1 MQTIKT
7 AVVVVLLLFVLYGGY
22 VALNGENTELQ
33 TSLENLVSPDEL
45 VADVSGPAGFQPTAG
60 STSNAPNAD
69 PFAKFASTP
78 LPTFSPPSPPP
89 IASPAVSTTP
99 SAGIDNSAELASP
112 PTIPAIPSSGPP
124 TIPSLPNLS
133 SSSSTLPMLAPSLRG
148 NDSAPRSTEATAKTE
163 APGTSA
169 VDKEQGSKEAPGFGL
184 AVPSA
189 PSLPTNN
196 SLSNSATNSSN
207 ELGLLP
213 KTINGSNPPAI
224 PPLDLPTLHGGA
236 DNLKDATTERNS
248 EPSTISEPS
257 IPSTVMGK
265 SYENAKQLA
274 MDQADEGKLREAL
287 ATLSVFYNAAELT
300 TDQRND
306 LLDMLDALARE
317 VIYSQRHL
325 MELPYVIAPNET
337 LEQVAKRYKVPKDI
351 LARIN
356 GLDPESEP
364 AAGAKLKIVQ
374 GPFRAEIDLTRNEL
388 TLFAD
393 DLYAGRYPATF
404 GAEPLPKPGLYQVL
418 DKQRKRNYYSSNGVQ
433 ISSDDPKNPYGGYWI
448 DLGQDLC
455 IHGSAELDV
464 GTNNLGCISLSP
476 LDAIDVFGMLGRG
489 SQVTIRK

>member
-33 TSLENLVSPDEL
+33 SSLENLVSPDEL
-45 VADVSGPAGFQPTAG
+45 VADVSGPAGFQPAVG
-60 STSNAPNAD
+60 SNASASNAD

-89 IASPAVSTTP
+89 IAQQPVANN
-99 SAGIDNSAELASP
+99 DNTVELASP

-124 TIPSLPNLS
+124 TIPSLPNLPSPS
-133 SSSSTLPMLAPSLRG
+133 SSLPALSPSLRS
-148 NDSAPRSTEATAKTE
+148 NDNPSRNT
-163 APGTSA
+163 GTDA
-169 VDKEQGSKEAPGFGL
+169 NVEVLDANALDKEQGSKEVPGFGL
-184 AVPSA
+184 AVPTA
-189 PSLPTNN
+189 PNLPSNAP
-196 SLSNSATNSSN
+196 LANSAATASN
-207 ELGLLP
+207 ALGLLP
-213 KTINGSNPPAI
+213 KGINGSNPPAI

-236 DNLKDATTERNS
+236 DNLKDATTERTSEPNTNS
-248 EPSTISEPS
+248 EPSM
-257 IPSTVMGK
+257 PSTAMGK

-274 MDQADEGKLREAL
+274 MDQVDDGKLREAL

-325 MELPYVIAPNET
+325 MEFPYVIAPNET
-337 LEQVAKRYKVPKDI
+337 LEQVAKRYNVPKEI

-356 GLDPESEP
+356 GIDPESEP
-364 AAGAKLKIVQ
+364 SAGAKLKIVQ

-388 TLFAD
+388 TLFAN

-404 GAEPLPKPGLYQVL
+404 GAEPLPKPGIYQVC
-418 DKQRKRNYYSSNGVQ
+418 DKQRHRNYYSSNGVQ
-433 ISSDDPKNPYGGYWI
+433 ISADDPKNPYGGYWI

-455 IHGSAELDV
+455 IHGSAEQDV
-464 GTNNLGCISLSP
+464 GSNNLGCISLSP
-476 LDAIDVFGMLGRG
+476 LDANDVFGMLGRG
-489 SQVTIRK
+489 SQVTIRR

>member
-1 MQTIKT
+1 VQTIKT

-45 VADVSGPAGFQPTAG
+45 VADVSGPAGFQPAG
-60 STSNAPNAD
+60 LQPAVGSASNAPNAD

-89 IASPAVSTTP
+89 IATPAVASGDI
-99 SAGIDNSAELASP
+99 AAELVSP
-112 PTIPAIPSSGPP
+112 PTIPAIPSSGPA

-133 SSSSTLPMLAPSLRG
+133 SPNSI
-148 NDSAPRSTEATAKTE
+148 
-163 APGTSA
+163 
-169 VDKEQGSKEAPGFGL
+169 DKERVSKDTPDFGL
-184 AVPSA
+184 AVPNA
-189 PSLPTNN
+189 PALPTNTP
-196 SLSNSATNSSN
+196 LANSATTASN

-236 DNLKDATTERNS
+236 DNLKDATTERGT
-248 EPSTISEPS
+248 ESTTLSEPS
-257 IPSTVMGK
+257 IPSTAIGK

-300 TDQRND
+300 TDQRTD

-325 MELPYVIAPNET
+325 MEFPYVIAPNET
-337 LEQVAKRYKVPKDI
+337 LEQVAKRYNVPKEI

-356 GLDPESEP
+356 GLAPESEP

-374 GPFRAEIDLTRNEL
+374 GPFRAEVDLTRSEV

-404 GAEPLPKPGLYQVL
+404 GTEPLPKPGIYQVL
-418 DKQRKRNYYSSNGVQ
+418 DKQLQRNYYSSNGIQ
-433 ISSDDPKNPYGGYWI
+433 ISADDPKNPYGGLWI

-455 IHGSAELDV
+455 IHGSAELDE
-464 GTNNLGCISLSP
+464 GANNLGCISLSP
-476 LDAIDVFGMLGRG
+476 LDANDVFGMLGRG
-489 SQVTIRK
+489 SQVTIRR

>member
-33 TSLENLVSPDEL
+33 TSLQNLVSPDEL
-45 VADVSGPAGFQPTAG
+45 VADVSGPAGFQPAVG
-60 STSNAPNAD
+60 STSNSTNAD

-78 LPTFSPPSPPP
+78 VPTFSPPAPPP
-89 IASPAVSTTP
+89 IAPRDS
-99 SAGIDNSAELASP
+99 SAELASP

-133 SSSSTLPMLAPSLRG
+133 GPSSSLPALAPSLRS
-148 NDSAPRSTEATAKTE
+148 NNSAANVD
-163 APGTSA
+163 APSIHEIGK
-169 VDKEQGSKEAPGFGL
+169 DQGSKEAPGFGL
-184 AVPSA
+184 AVPNTPA
-189 PSLPTNN
+189 LPNN
-196 SLSNSATNSSN
+196 ASIPNSASTASN

-213 KTINGSNPPAI
+213 KTLNSPNPSAI

-236 DNLKDATTERNS
+236 DNLKDATTERGA
-248 EPSTISEPS
+248 EPTNVLEPT
-257 IPSTVMGK
+257 IPSTAMGK

-274 MDQADEGKLREAL
+274 MDQVDDGKLREAL

-325 MELPYVIAPNET
+325 MEFPYVIAPNET
-337 LEQVAKRYKVPKDI
+337 LEQVAKRYNVPREI

-356 GLDPESEP
+356 GIDPEGEP
-364 AAGAKLKIVQ
+364 AAGAKLKIVP
-374 GPFRAEIDLTRNEL
+374 GPFRAEVDLTRNEI
-388 TLFAD
+388 TLFVD
-393 DLYAGRYPATF
+393 DLYAGRYPASF
-404 GAEPLPKPGLYQVL
+404 GTEPMPKPGIYQVL
-418 DKQRKRNYYSSNGVQ
+418 DKQRQRNYYSSNGVQ
-433 ISSDDPKNPYGGYWI
+433 ISAGDPKNPYGGCWI

-455 IHGSAELDV
+455 IHGSAELDA

-476 LDAIDVFGMLGRG
+476 LDANDVFGMLGRG
-489 SQVTIRK
+489 SQVTLRR

>member
-33 TSLENLVSPDEL
+33 TSLVNLVSPDEL
-45 VADVSGPAGFQPTAG
+45 VADVSGPAGFQPAVG
-60 STSNAPNAD
+60 SASNAPNAD

-89 IASPAVSTTP
+89 IANPAVAS
-99 SAGIDNSAELASP
+99 GDNSAELASP

-133 SSSSTLPMLAPSLRG
+133 SPSSLLPTLAPSLRG
-148 NDSAPRSTEATAKTE
+148 NDASANVEAPRTN
-163 APGTSA
+163 P

-184 AVPSA
+184 AVPNA
-189 PSLPTNN
+189 PALPTNTP
-196 SLSNSATNSSN
+196 LANSATTASN

-213 KTINGSNPPAI
+213 KTINGSNPSAI

-236 DNLKDATTERNS
+236 DNLKDATTERS
-248 EPSTISEPS
+248 LESTTSTEPS
-257 IPSTVMGK
+257 IPSTAMGK

-325 MELPYVIAPNET
+325 MEFPYVIAPNET
-337 LEQVAKRYKVPKDI
+337 MEQVAKRYNVPKEI

-374 GPFRAEIDLTRNEL
+374 GPFRAEIDLTRSEV

-404 GAEPLPKPGLYQVL
+404 GTEPQPKPGIYQVL

-464 GTNNLGCISLSP
+464 GANNLGCISLSP
-476 LDAIDVFGMLGRG
+476 LDANDVFGMLGRG